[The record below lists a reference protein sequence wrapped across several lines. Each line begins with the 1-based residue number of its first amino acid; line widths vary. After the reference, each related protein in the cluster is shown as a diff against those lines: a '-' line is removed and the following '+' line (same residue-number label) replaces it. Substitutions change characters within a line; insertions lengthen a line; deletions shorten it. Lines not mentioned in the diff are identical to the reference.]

1 MYFLYSYLLLR
12 IQTFPKPTQMFIVL
26 IQDLIKVYI
35 FLQQIWQ
42 YFRKEC
48 GILVSKS
55 ITILHQP

>member
-1 MYFLYSYLLLR
+1 MFVVNNKDFSKL
-12 IQTFPKPTQMFIVL
+12 TQMFIVL
-26 IQDLIKVYI
+26 IQDLIMVYI

-42 YFRKEC
+42 YFRKQC